1 MYICREQNVKRM
13 KNILV
18 VLFII
23 LLNILNPQYL
33 LARDLKF
40 NRLTAE
46 NGLPYSTA
54 NVMLQDDNGFL
65 WIGTHTGLCR
75 YDGINT
81 EIYSEFE
88 NRQVRSLEETDG
100 NWLWV
105 GMESGLARINL
116 KTRKMESILCEGK
129 KELQRVSA
137 IHWGKDEKVYV
148 AAIDGLFVY
157 DKGILTHVI
166 ADEGQVFSI
175 LENTLTDY
183 WLLTEKALL
192 NLDTKTG
199 KVTRYAWPLKFNPFF
214 LASLNSYK
222 NILYISAEYNSM
234 LRFDMK
240 NRRFMNE
247 FAIEDKKRTYPLI
260 IDGGQLFVNT
270 TWGIEVLSCTTN
282 QLQYTIAADDDMKNG
297 LRSNQFYSMYKK
309 GTTLWLGIFSGGIA
323 YSQIENDAFNVYRLP
338 GTDFTTFNRQVRS
351 FCIVSDDIKLIGT
364 RNGLLLVSEKEKR
377 VQTFT
382 TQDYPALLSNSI
394 LFIQPFGGDDY
405 LIGTT
410 KGLVLFSLKK
420 NSFRTF
426 SEENVYKG
434 TQFYSCLSDE
444 EGIWL
449 ATSEKVLYYNM
460 HTNQTDIYLLDT
472 NKYPGCSALSLCF
485 DFRDRLWI
493 GTTEGLFL
501 LDKVTHKITD
511 TFEGKDKLKDISK
524 AQINNISRSK
534 NGKMFICTDR
544 MGLIVL
550 NERGTEIDIYSED
563 NILPHNTVYSV
574 YEDEQNVWWI
584 ATMKGILRYNRV
596 TNKKQLY
603 DLSAGIPGGV
613 CRSFS
618 KDSQGRYWWANEMGL
633 VVCDPYLLSQAV
645 LCDLPRI
652 SSVKVAGKRQQLL
665 EDQEQGPV
673 TPAYAKS
680 MVLPAF
686 QNNLELCFSMHTYLG
701 ALDSY
706 QYILEGF
713 DERWKYNIENN
724 CLSYTDLPAGKY
736 LLRVRGQGNSDYE
749 TQLEIIVEYPWY
761 VTYGIAAIVVIIV
774 LLGIG
779 WKYWRRKVSIVEMK
793 QDSDDELLN
802 TAAYKP
808 KTPRSSQE
816 KLDRLYEQLIH
827 YFETEKPYLNKQLK
841 SADIAAALSCSISSL
856 SECLSFKLNTN
867 FSDFVAHY
875 RVEAFVQKQKQEDIS
890 LYTLMSIAESCGF
903 NSKSSFFRLFKKQM
917 GCTPLEYIQKQEH
930 DRVSKQ

>member
-1 MYICREQNVKRM
+1 M
-13 KNILV
+13 
-18 VLFII
+18 
-23 LLNILNPQYL
+23 
-33 LARDLKF
+33 
-40 NRLTAE
+40 
-46 NGLPYSTA
+46 
-54 NVMLQDDNGFL
+54 
-65 WIGTHTGLCR
+65 
-75 YDGINT
+75 
-81 EIYSEFE
+81 
-88 NRQVRSLEETDG
+88 
-100 NWLWV
+100 
-105 GMESGLARINL
+105 
-116 KTRKMESILCEGK
+116 
-129 KELQRVSA
+129 
-137 IHWGKDEKVYV
+137 
-148 AAIDGLFVY
+148 
-157 DKGILTHVI
+157 I

-563 NILPHNTVYSV
+563 NILPHNTVYSI
-574 YEDEQNVWWI
+574 YEDEQNEWWI

-779 WKYWRRKVSIVEMK
+779 WKYWRRKVAIVGMK
-793 QDSDDELLN
+793 QDADDELLN
-802 TAAYKP
+802 AAAHRP
-808 KTPRSSQE
+808 KTPRASQE
-816 KLDRLYEQLIH
+816 KLDSLYEQLID

>member
-1 MYICREQNVKRM
+1 M
-13 KNILV
+13 KNILI

-137 IHWGKDEKVYV
+137 IHLGKDEKVYV

-563 NILPHNTVYSV
+563 NILPHNTVYSI
-574 YEDEQNVWWI
+574 YEDEQNEWWI

-779 WKYWRRKVSIVEMK
+779 WKYWRRKVAIVGMK
-793 QDSDDELLN
+793 QDADDELLN
-802 TAAYKP
+802 AAAHRP
-808 KTPRSSQE
+808 KTPRASQE
-816 KLDRLYEQLIH
+816 KLDSLYEQLID

>member
-1 MYICREQNVKRM
+1 M
-13 KNILV
+13 
-18 VLFII
+18 
-23 LLNILNPQYL
+23 
-33 LARDLKF
+33 D
-40 NRLTAE
+40 
-46 NGLPYSTA
+46 S
-54 NVMLQDDNGFL
+54 
-65 WIGTHTGLCR
+65 
-75 YDGINT
+75 
-81 EIYSEFE
+81 
-88 NRQVRSLEETDG
+88 
-100 NWLWV
+100 
-105 GMESGLARINL
+105 
-116 KTRKMESILCEGK
+116 
-129 KELQRVSA
+129 
-137 IHWGKDEKVYV
+137 
-148 AAIDGLFVY
+148 
-157 DKGILTHVI
+157 
-166 ADEGQVFSI
+166 
-175 LENTLTDY
+175 
-183 WLLTEKALL
+183 
-192 NLDTKTG
+192 
-199 KVTRYAWPLKFNPFF
+199 
-214 LASLNSYK
+214 
-222 NILYISAEYNSM
+222 
-234 LRFDMK
+234 
-240 NRRFMNE
+240 
-247 FAIEDKKRTYPLI
+247 
-260 IDGGQLFVNT
+260 GQLFVNT

-282 QLQYTIAADDDMKNG
+282 RLQYTIVADDDMKNG

-410 KGLVLFSLKK
+410 KGLVLYSLKK
-420 NSFRTF
+420 NSFRIF

-460 HTNQTDIYLLDT
+460 HTNQTDIYPLDT

-485 DFRDRLWI
+485 DSRNRLWI
-493 GTTEGLFL
+493 GTSEGVFL

-511 TFEGKDKLKDISK
+511 TFEGKDKLKNISK

-550 NERGTEIDIYSED
+550 NERGSEIDIYSED

-613 CRSFS
+613 CRSFC
-618 KDSQGRYWWANEMGL
+618 KDSQNRYWWANEMGL
-633 VVCDPYLLSQAV
+633 VVCDPYQLSQAV

-652 SSVKVAGKRQQLL
+652 SSVKVVGKRQQLL
-665 EDQEQGPV
+665 EDQEQGLV

-713 DERWKYNIENN
+713 DEKWKYNIENN

-761 VTYGIAAIVVIIV
+761 VTYGIVAIVVIIV

-779 WKYWRRKVSIVEMK
+779 WKYWRRKVAIVEMK
-793 QDSDDELLN
+793 QDTDDELLN
-802 TAAYKP
+802 TAAYRP

-917 GCTPLEYIQKQEH
+917 GCTPLEYIQKQDH

>member
-13 KNILV
+13 KNILI

-485 DFRDRLWI
+485 DSRNRLWI
-493 GTTEGLFL
+493 GTSDGIFL
-501 LDKVTHKITD
+501 LDKVTRKIMD
-511 TFEGKDKLKDISK
+511 TFEGKDKLKNISK

-534 NGKMFICTDR
+534 NGKIFICTDR

-761 VTYGIAAIVVIIV
+761 VTYGIAAVVVIIV

-779 WKYWRRKVSIVEMK
+779 WKYWRRKVAIVGMK
-793 QDSDDELLN
+793 QDADDELLN
-802 TAAYKP
+802 AAAYRP

-816 KLDRLYEQLIH
+816 KLDRLYEQLID

>member
-1 MYICREQNVKRM
+1 M
-13 KNILV
+13 KNILI

-88 NRQVRSLEETDG
+88 NKQVRALAETEG

-105 GMESGLARINL
+105 GMENGLARINL

-148 AAIDGLFVY
+148 AAIAGLFVY
-157 DKGILTHVI
+157 DKGVLSHVI

-192 NLDTKTG
+192 NLETKTG
-199 KVTRYAWPLKFNPFF
+199 KVTKYAWPLKFNPFF
-214 LASLNSYK
+214 QASLNSYK
-222 NILYISAEYNSM
+222 NVLYISAEYNSM

-240 NRRFMNE
+240 SRRFMNE
-247 FAIEDKKRTYPLI
+247 FAMEDKKRTYPLI

-282 QLQYTIAADDDMKNG
+282 RLQYTIAADEDMKNG

-563 NILPHNTVYSV
+563 NILPHNTVYSI
-574 YEDEQNVWWI
+574 YEDEQNEWWI

-779 WKYWRRKVSIVEMK
+779 WKYWRRKVAIVGMK
-793 QDSDDELLN
+793 QDADDELLN
-802 TAAYKP
+802 AAAHRP
-808 KTPRSSQE
+808 KTPRASQE
-816 KLDRLYEQLIH
+816 KLDSLYEQLID

>member
-1 MYICREQNVKRM
+1 M
-13 KNILV
+13 KNILI

-563 NILPHNTVYSV
+563 NILPHNTVYSI
-574 YEDEQNVWWI
+574 YEDEQNEWWI

-618 KDSQGRYWWANEMGL
+618 KDSQGRYWWANEMRL

-779 WKYWRRKVSIVEMK
+779 WKYWRRKVAIVGMK
-793 QDSDDELLN
+793 QDADDELLN
-802 TAAYKP
+802 AAAHRP
-808 KTPRSSQE
+808 KTPRASQE
-816 KLDRLYEQLIH
+816 KLDSLYEQLID

>member
-1 MYICREQNVKRM
+1 
-13 KNILV
+13 
-18 VLFII
+18 
-23 LLNILNPQYL
+23 
-33 LARDLKF
+33 
-40 NRLTAE
+40 
-46 NGLPYSTA
+46 
-54 NVMLQDDNGFL
+54 
-65 WIGTHTGLCR
+65 
-75 YDGINT
+75 
-81 EIYSEFE
+81 
-88 NRQVRSLEETDG
+88 
-100 NWLWV
+100 
-105 GMESGLARINL
+105 
-116 KTRKMESILCEGK
+116 
-129 KELQRVSA
+129 
-137 IHWGKDEKVYV
+137 
-148 AAIDGLFVY
+148 
-157 DKGILTHVI
+157 
-166 ADEGQVFSI
+166 
-175 LENTLTDY
+175 
-183 WLLTEKALL
+183 
-192 NLDTKTG
+192 
-199 KVTRYAWPLKFNPFF
+199 
-214 LASLNSYK
+214 
-222 NILYISAEYNSM
+222 M

-247 FAIEDKKRTYPLI
+247 FVIEDKKRTYPLI

-282 QLQYTIAADDDMKNG
+282 RLQYTIVADDDMKNG

-410 KGLVLFSLKK
+410 KGLVLYSLKK
-420 NSFRTF
+420 NSFRIF

-460 HTNQTDIYLLDT
+460 HTNQTDIYPLDT

-485 DFRDRLWI
+485 DSRNRLWI
-493 GTTEGLFL
+493 GTSEGVFL

-511 TFEGKDKLKDISK
+511 TFEGKDKLKNISK

-550 NERGTEIDIYSED
+550 NERGSEIDIYSED

-613 CRSFS
+613 CRSFC
-618 KDSQGRYWWANEMGL
+618 KDSQNRYWWANEMGL
-633 VVCDPYLLSQAV
+633 VVCDPYQLSQAV

-665 EDQEQGPV
+665 EDQEQGLV

-713 DERWKYNIENN
+713 DEKWKYNIENN

-761 VTYGIAAIVVIIV
+761 VTYGIVAIVVIIV

-779 WKYWRRKVSIVEMK
+779 WKYWRRKVAIVEMK
-793 QDSDDELLN
+793 QDTDDELLN
-802 TAAYKP
+802 TAAYRP

-917 GCTPLEYIQKQEH
+917 GCTPLEYIQKQDH

>member
-1 MYICREQNVKRM
+1 M
-13 KNILV
+13 
-18 VLFII
+18 
-23 LLNILNPQYL
+23 
-33 LARDLKF
+33 
-40 NRLTAE
+40 
-46 NGLPYSTA
+46 
-54 NVMLQDDNGFL
+54 
-65 WIGTHTGLCR
+65 
-75 YDGINT
+75 
-81 EIYSEFE
+81 
-88 NRQVRSLEETDG
+88 
-100 NWLWV
+100 
-105 GMESGLARINL
+105 
-116 KTRKMESILCEGK
+116 
-129 KELQRVSA
+129 
-137 IHWGKDEKVYV
+137 
-148 AAIDGLFVY
+148 
-157 DKGILTHVI
+157 
-166 ADEGQVFSI
+166 
-175 LENTLTDY
+175 
-183 WLLTEKALL
+183 
-192 NLDTKTG
+192 
-199 KVTRYAWPLKFNPFF
+199 
-214 LASLNSYK
+214 NS
-222 NILYISAEYNSM
+222 
-234 LRFDMK
+234 
-240 NRRFMNE
+240 
-247 FAIEDKKRTYPLI
+247 
-260 IDGGQLFVNT
+260 GQLFVNT

-282 QLQYTIAADDDMKNG
+282 RLQYTIVADDDMKNG

-410 KGLVLFSLKK
+410 KGLVLYSLKK
-420 NSFRTF
+420 NSFRIF

-460 HTNQTDIYLLDT
+460 HTNQTDIYPLDT

-485 DFRDRLWI
+485 DSRNRLWI
-493 GTTEGLFL
+493 GTSEGVFL

-511 TFEGKDKLKDISK
+511 TFEGKDKLKNISK

-550 NERGTEIDIYSED
+550 NERGSEIDIYSED

-613 CRSFS
+613 CRSFC
-618 KDSQGRYWWANEMGL
+618 KDSQNRYWWANEMGL
-633 VVCDPYLLSQAV
+633 VVCDPYQLSQAV

-652 SSVKVAGKRQQLL
+652 SSVKVVGKRQQLL
-665 EDQEQGPV
+665 EDQEQGLV

-713 DERWKYNIENN
+713 DEKWKYNIENN

-761 VTYGIAAIVVIIV
+761 VTYGIVAIVVIIV

-779 WKYWRRKVSIVEMK
+779 WKYWRRKVAIVEMK
-793 QDSDDELLN
+793 QDTDDELLN
-802 TAAYKP
+802 TAAYRP

-841 SADIAAALSCSISSL
+841 SADIAAAFYFFFI
-856 SECLSFKLNTN
+856 
-867 FSDFVAHY
+867 
-875 RVEAFVQKQKQEDIS
+875 R
-890 LYTLMSIAESCGF
+890 M
-903 NSKSSFFRLFKKQM
+903 SFF
-917 GCTPLEYIQKQEH
+917 
-930 DRVSKQ
+930 

>member
-1 MYICREQNVKRM
+1 M
-13 KNILV
+13 KNILI

-33 LARDLKF
+33 LAIDLKF

-214 LASLNSYK
+214 LASLNSHK
-222 NILYISAEYNSM
+222 NVLYISAEYNSM

-563 NILPHNTVYSV
+563 NILPHNTVYSI
-574 YEDEQNVWWI
+574 YEDEQNEWWI

-779 WKYWRRKVSIVEMK
+779 WKYWRRKVAIVGMK
-793 QDSDDELLN
+793 QDADDELLN
-802 TAAYKP
+802 AAAHRP
-808 KTPRSSQE
+808 KTPRASQE
-816 KLDRLYEQLIH
+816 KLDSLYEQLID

>member
-1 MYICREQNVKRM
+1 MN
-13 KNILV
+13 
-18 VLFII
+18 
-23 LLNILNPQYL
+23 
-33 LARDLKF
+33 
-40 NRLTAE
+40 
-46 NGLPYSTA
+46 
-54 NVMLQDDNGFL
+54 
-65 WIGTHTGLCR
+65 
-75 YDGINT
+75 
-81 EIYSEFE
+81 
-88 NRQVRSLEETDG
+88 
-100 NWLWV
+100 
-105 GMESGLARINL
+105 SGL
-116 KTRKMESILCEGK
+116 
-129 KELQRVSA
+129 
-137 IHWGKDEKVYV
+137 
-148 AAIDGLFVY
+148 
-157 DKGILTHVI
+157 
-166 ADEGQVFSI
+166 
-175 LENTLTDY
+175 
-183 WLLTEKALL
+183 
-192 NLDTKTG
+192 
-199 KVTRYAWPLKFNPFF
+199 
-214 LASLNSYK
+214 
-222 NILYISAEYNSM
+222 
-234 LRFDMK
+234 
-240 NRRFMNE
+240 
-247 FAIEDKKRTYPLI
+247 
-260 IDGGQLFVNT
+260 LFVNT

-282 QLQYTIAADDDMKNG
+282 RLQYTIVADDDMKNG

-394 LFIQPFGGDDY
+394 LFIQPFGGNDY

-410 KGLVLFSLKK
+410 KGLVLYSLKK
-420 NSFRTF
+420 NSFRIF

-460 HTNQTDIYLLDT
+460 HTNQTDIYPLDT

-485 DFRDRLWI
+485 DSRNRLWI
-493 GTTEGLFL
+493 GTSEGVFL

-511 TFEGKDKLKDISK
+511 TFEGKDKLKNISK

-550 NERGTEIDIYSED
+550 NERGSEIDIYSED

-613 CRSFS
+613 CRSFC
-618 KDSQGRYWWANEMGL
+618 KDSQNRYWWANEMGL
-633 VVCDPYLLSQAV
+633 VVCDPYQLSQAV

-665 EDQEQGPV
+665 EDQEQGLV

-713 DERWKYNIENN
+713 DEKWKYNIENN

-761 VTYGIAAIVVIIV
+761 VTYGIVAIVVIIV

-779 WKYWRRKVSIVEMK
+779 WKYWRRKVAIVEMK
-793 QDSDDELLN
+793 QDTDDELLN
-802 TAAYKP
+802 TAAYRP

-917 GCTPLEYIQKQEH
+917 GCTPLEYIQKQDH

>member
-1 MYICREQNVKRM
+1 M
-13 KNILV
+13 KNILI

-65 WIGTHTGLCR
+65 WIGTHTGLFL

-563 NILPHNTVYSV
+563 NILPHNTVYSI
-574 YEDEQNVWWI
+574 YEDEQNEWWI

-779 WKYWRRKVSIVEMK
+779 WKYWRRKVAIVGMK
-793 QDSDDELLN
+793 QDADDELLN
-802 TAAYKP
+802 AAAHRP
-808 KTPRSSQE
+808 KTPRASQE
-816 KLDRLYEQLIH
+816 KLDSLYEQLID

>member
-1 MYICREQNVKRM
+1 M
-13 KNILV
+13 KNILI

-410 KGLVLFSLKK
+410 KGLVLFSNKK

-563 NILPHNTVYSV
+563 NILPHNTVYSI
-574 YEDEQNVWWI
+574 YEDEQNEWWI

-736 LLRVRGQGNSDYE
+736 LLRVRGQANSDYE

-779 WKYWRRKVSIVEMK
+779 WKYWRRKVAIVGMK
-793 QDSDDELLN
+793 QDADDELLN
-802 TAAYKP
+802 AAAHRP
-808 KTPRSSQE
+808 KTPRASQE
-816 KLDRLYEQLIH
+816 KLDSLYEQLID

>member
-1 MYICREQNVKRM
+1 MIMDFYG
-13 KNILV
+13 LV
-18 VLFII
+18 LIQAF
-23 LLNILNPQYL
+23 
-33 LARDLKF
+33 A
-40 NRLTAE
+40 
-46 NGLPYSTA
+46 
-54 NVMLQDDNGFL
+54 
-65 WIGTHTGLCR
+65 
-75 YDGINT
+75 
-81 EIYSEFE
+81 
-88 NRQVRSLEETDG
+88 VRSLEETDG

-493 GTTEGLFL
+493 GTTEGLL

-563 NILPHNTVYSV
+563 NILPHNTVYSI
-574 YEDEQNVWWI
+574 YEDEQNEWWI

-779 WKYWRRKVSIVEMK
+779 WKYWRRKVAIVGMK
-793 QDSDDELLN
+793 QDADDELLN
-802 TAAYKP
+802 AAAHRP
-808 KTPRSSQE
+808 KTPRASQE
-816 KLDRLYEQLIH
+816 KLDSLYEQLID

>member
-1 MYICREQNVKRM
+1 M
-13 KNILV
+13 KNILI

-511 TFEGKDKLKDISK
+511 NFEGKDKLKDISK

-563 NILPHNTVYSV
+563 NILPHNTVYSI
-574 YEDEQNVWWI
+574 YEDEQNEWWI

-779 WKYWRRKVSIVEMK
+779 WKYWRRKVAIVGMK
-793 QDSDDELLN
+793 QDADDELLN
-802 TAAYKP
+802 AAAHRP
-808 KTPRSSQE
+808 KTPRASQE
-816 KLDRLYEQLIH
+816 KLDSLYEQLID

>member
-1 MYICREQNVKRM
+1 M
-13 KNILV
+13 
-18 VLFII
+18 
-23 LLNILNPQYL
+23 
-33 LARDLKF
+33 
-40 NRLTAE
+40 
-46 NGLPYSTA
+46 
-54 NVMLQDDNGFL
+54 
-65 WIGTHTGLCR
+65 
-75 YDGINT
+75 
-81 EIYSEFE
+81 
-88 NRQVRSLEETDG
+88 
-100 NWLWV
+100 
-105 GMESGLARINL
+105 
-116 KTRKMESILCEGK
+116 
-129 KELQRVSA
+129 
-137 IHWGKDEKVYV
+137 
-148 AAIDGLFVY
+148 
-157 DKGILTHVI
+157 
-166 ADEGQVFSI
+166 
-175 LENTLTDY
+175 
-183 WLLTEKALL
+183 
-192 NLDTKTG
+192 
-199 KVTRYAWPLKFNPFF
+199 
-214 LASLNSYK
+214 
-222 NILYISAEYNSM
+222 
-234 LRFDMK
+234 
-240 NRRFMNE
+240 
-247 FAIEDKKRTYPLI
+247 
-260 IDGGQLFVNT
+260 
-270 TWGIEVLSCTTN
+270 
-282 QLQYTIAADDDMKNG
+282 QYTIAADDDMKNG

-563 NILPHNTVYSV
+563 NILPHNTVYSI
-574 YEDEQNVWWI
+574 YEDEQNEWWI

-779 WKYWRRKVSIVEMK
+779 WKYWRRKVAIVGMK
-793 QDSDDELLN
+793 QDADDELLN
-802 TAAYKP
+802 AAAHRP
-808 KTPRSSQE
+808 KTPRASQE
-816 KLDRLYEQLIH
+816 KLDSLYEQLID

>member
-1 MYICREQNVKRM
+1 MY
-13 KNILV
+13 LV
-18 VLFII
+18 
-23 LLNILNPQYL
+23 
-33 LARDLKF
+33 
-40 NRLTAE
+40 
-46 NGLPYSTA
+46 
-54 NVMLQDDNGFL
+54 
-65 WIGTHTGLCR
+65 
-75 YDGINT
+75 
-81 EIYSEFE
+81 
-88 NRQVRSLEETDG
+88 
-100 NWLWV
+100 
-105 GMESGLARINL
+105 
-116 KTRKMESILCEGK
+116 
-129 KELQRVSA
+129 
-137 IHWGKDEKVYV
+137 
-148 AAIDGLFVY
+148 
-157 DKGILTHVI
+157 
-166 ADEGQVFSI
+166 
-175 LENTLTDY
+175 
-183 WLLTEKALL
+183 
-192 NLDTKTG
+192 
-199 KVTRYAWPLKFNPFF
+199 
-214 LASLNSYK
+214 NS
-222 NILYISAEYNSM
+222 
-234 LRFDMK
+234 
-240 NRRFMNE
+240 
-247 FAIEDKKRTYPLI
+247 
-260 IDGGQLFVNT
+260 GQLFVNT

-282 QLQYTIAADDDMKNG
+282 RLQYTIVADDDMKNG

-410 KGLVLFSLKK
+410 KGLVLYSLKK
-420 NSFRTF
+420 NSFRIF

-460 HTNQTDIYLLDT
+460 HTNQTDIYPLDT

-485 DFRDRLWI
+485 DSRNRLWI
-493 GTTEGLFL
+493 GTSEGVFL

-511 TFEGKDKLKDISK
+511 TFEGKDKLKNISK

-550 NERGTEIDIYSED
+550 NERGSEIDIYSED

-613 CRSFS
+613 CRSFC
-618 KDSQGRYWWANEMGL
+618 KDSQNRYWWANEMGL
-633 VVCDPYLLSQAV
+633 VVCDPYQLSQAV

-665 EDQEQGPV
+665 EDQEQGLV

-713 DERWKYNIENN
+713 DEKWKYNIENN

-761 VTYGIAAIVVIIV
+761 VTYGIVAIVVIIV

-779 WKYWRRKVSIVEMK
+779 WKYWRRKVAIVEMK
-793 QDSDDELLN
+793 QDTDDELLN
-802 TAAYKP
+802 TAAYRP

-917 GCTPLEYIQKQEH
+917 GCTPLEYIQKQDH

>member
-1 MYICREQNVKRM
+1 M
-13 KNILV
+13 
-18 VLFII
+18 
-23 LLNILNPQYL
+23 
-33 LARDLKF
+33 D
-40 NRLTAE
+40 
-46 NGLPYSTA
+46 S
-54 NVMLQDDNGFL
+54 
-65 WIGTHTGLCR
+65 
-75 YDGINT
+75 
-81 EIYSEFE
+81 
-88 NRQVRSLEETDG
+88 
-100 NWLWV
+100 
-105 GMESGLARINL
+105 
-116 KTRKMESILCEGK
+116 
-129 KELQRVSA
+129 
-137 IHWGKDEKVYV
+137 
-148 AAIDGLFVY
+148 
-157 DKGILTHVI
+157 
-166 ADEGQVFSI
+166 
-175 LENTLTDY
+175 
-183 WLLTEKALL
+183 
-192 NLDTKTG
+192 
-199 KVTRYAWPLKFNPFF
+199 
-214 LASLNSYK
+214 
-222 NILYISAEYNSM
+222 
-234 LRFDMK
+234 
-240 NRRFMNE
+240 
-247 FAIEDKKRTYPLI
+247 
-260 IDGGQLFVNT
+260 GQLFVNT

-282 QLQYTIAADDDMKNG
+282 RLQYTIVADDDMKNG

-410 KGLVLFSLKK
+410 KGLVLYSLKK
-420 NSFRTF
+420 NSFRIF

-460 HTNQTDIYLLDT
+460 HTNQTDIYPLDT

-485 DFRDRLWI
+485 DSRNRLWI
-493 GTTEGLFL
+493 GTSEGVFL

-511 TFEGKDKLKDISK
+511 TFEGKDKLKNISK

-550 NERGTEIDIYSED
+550 NERGSEIDIYSED

-613 CRSFS
+613 CRSFC
-618 KDSQGRYWWANEMGL
+618 KDSQNRYWWANEMGL
-633 VVCDPYLLSQAV
+633 VVCDPYQLSQAV

-665 EDQEQGPV
+665 EDQEQGLV

-713 DERWKYNIENN
+713 DEKWKYNIENN

-761 VTYGIAAIVVIIV
+761 VTYGIVAIVVIIV

-779 WKYWRRKVSIVEMK
+779 WKYWRRKVAIVEMK
-793 QDSDDELLN
+793 QDTDDELLN
-802 TAAYKP
+802 TAAYRP

-917 GCTPLEYIQKQEH
+917 GCTPLEYIQKQDH

>member
-88 NRQVRSLEETDG
+88 NKQVRALAETEG

-105 GMESGLARINL
+105 GMENGLARINL

-148 AAIDGLFVY
+148 AAIAGLFVY
-157 DKGILTHVI
+157 DKGVLSHVI

-192 NLDTKTG
+192 NLETKTG
-199 KVTRYAWPLKFNPFF
+199 KVTKYAWPLKFNPFF
-214 LASLNSYK
+214 QASLNSYK
-222 NILYISAEYNSM
+222 NVLYISAEYNSM

-240 NRRFMNE
+240 SRRFMNE
-247 FAIEDKKRTYPLI
+247 FAMEDKKRTYPLI

-282 QLQYTIAADDDMKNG
+282 RLQYTIAADEDMKNG

-364 RNGLLLVSEKEKR
+364 RNGLLLVSEAEKR

-426 SEENVYKG
+426 SEENVYRG

-485 DFRDRLWI
+485 DSRNRLWI
-493 GTTEGLFL
+493 GTSDGIFL
-501 LDKVTHKITD
+501 LDKVTRKITD
-511 TFEGKDKLKDISK
+511 TFEGKDKLKNISK

-633 VVCDPYLLSQAV
+633 VVCDPYQLSQAV

-724 CLSYTDLPAGKY
+724 CLSYTDLPAGTY

>member
-1 MYICREQNVKRM
+1 MKRM
-13 KNILV
+13 KNILI

-33 LARDLKF
+33 LAIDLKF

-563 NILPHNTVYSV
+563 NILPHNTVYSI
-574 YEDEQNVWWI
+574 YEDEQNEWWI

-665 EDQEQGPV
+665 EDQEQGLV

-779 WKYWRRKVSIVEMK
+779 WKYWRRKVAIVGMK
-793 QDSDDELLN
+793 QDADDELLN
-802 TAAYKP
+802 AAAHRP
-808 KTPRSSQE
+808 KTPRASQE
-816 KLDRLYEQLIH
+816 KLDSLYEQLID

-917 GCTPLEYIQKQEH
+917 GCTPLEYIQKQDH

>member
-1 MYICREQNVKRM
+1 MKRM
-13 KNILV
+13 KNILI

-33 LARDLKF
+33 LAIDLKF

-105 GMESGLARINL
+105 GMENGLARINL

-129 KELQRVSA
+129 KELQRVST

-214 LASLNSYK
+214 LASLNSHK
-222 NILYISAEYNSM
+222 NVLYISAEYNSM

-563 NILPHNTVYSV
+563 NILPHNTVYSI
-574 YEDEQNVWWI
+574 YEDEQNEWWI

-761 VTYGIAAIVVIIV
+761 VTYGIVAIVVIIV

-779 WKYWRRKVSIVEMK
+779 WKYWRRKVAIVEMK
-793 QDSDDELLN
+793 QDTDDELLN
-802 TAAYKP
+802 TAAYRP

-917 GCTPLEYIQKQEH
+917 GCTPLEYIQKQDH

>member
-1 MYICREQNVKRM
+1 M
-13 KNILV
+13 KNILI

-105 GMESGLARINL
+105 GMESELARINL

-563 NILPHNTVYSV
+563 NILPHNTVYSI
-574 YEDEQNVWWI
+574 YEDEQNEWWI

-779 WKYWRRKVSIVEMK
+779 WKYWRRKVAIVGMK
-793 QDSDDELLN
+793 QDADDELLN
-802 TAAYKP
+802 AAAHRP
-808 KTPRSSQE
+808 KTPRASQE
-816 KLDRLYEQLIH
+816 KLDSLYEQLID

>member
-1 MYICREQNVKRM
+1 
-13 KNILV
+13 
-18 VLFII
+18 
-23 LLNILNPQYL
+23 
-33 LARDLKF
+33 
-40 NRLTAE
+40 
-46 NGLPYSTA
+46 
-54 NVMLQDDNGFL
+54 
-65 WIGTHTGLCR
+65 
-75 YDGINT
+75 
-81 EIYSEFE
+81 
-88 NRQVRSLEETDG
+88 
-100 NWLWV
+100 
-105 GMESGLARINL
+105 
-116 KTRKMESILCEGK
+116 
-129 KELQRVSA
+129 
-137 IHWGKDEKVYV
+137 
-148 AAIDGLFVY
+148 
-157 DKGILTHVI
+157 
-166 ADEGQVFSI
+166 
-175 LENTLTDY
+175 
-183 WLLTEKALL
+183 
-192 NLDTKTG
+192 
-199 KVTRYAWPLKFNPFF
+199 
-214 LASLNSYK
+214 
-222 NILYISAEYNSM
+222 
-234 LRFDMK
+234 
-240 NRRFMNE
+240 
-247 FAIEDKKRTYPLI
+247 
-260 IDGGQLFVNT
+260 
-270 TWGIEVLSCTTN
+270 
-282 QLQYTIAADDDMKNG
+282 
-297 LRSNQFYSMYKK
+297 MYKK

-364 RNGLLLVSEKEKR
+364 RNGLLLVSEAEKR

-382 TQDYPALLSNSI
+382 TQDYSALLSNSI

-426 SEENVYKG
+426 SEENVYRG

-485 DFRDRLWI
+485 DSRNRLWI
-493 GTTEGLFL
+493 GTSDGIFL
-501 LDKVTHKITD
+501 LDKVTRKITD
-511 TFEGKDKLKDISK
+511 TFEGKDKLKNISK

-633 VVCDPYLLSQAV
+633 VVCDPYQLSQAV

-724 CLSYTDLPAGKY
+724 CLSYTDLPAGTY

>member
-1 MYICREQNVKRM
+1 M
-13 KNILV
+13 KNILI

-183 WLLTEKALL
+183 WFLTEKALL
-192 NLDTKTG
+192 NLDTKTV

-563 NILPHNTVYSV
+563 NILPHNTVYSI
-574 YEDEQNVWWI
+574 YEDEQNEWWI

-779 WKYWRRKVSIVEMK
+779 WKYWRRKVAIVGMK
-793 QDSDDELLN
+793 QDADDELLN
-802 TAAYKP
+802 AAAHRP
-808 KTPRSSQE
+808 KTPRASQE
-816 KLDRLYEQLIH
+816 KLDSLYEQLID

>member
-779 WKYWRRKVSIVEMK
+779 WKYWRRKVAIVGMK
-793 QDSDDELLN
+793 QDADDELLN
-802 TAAYKP
+802 AAAHRP
-808 KTPRSSQE
+808 KTPRASQE
-816 KLDRLYEQLIH
+816 KLDSLYEQLID

>member
-1 MYICREQNVKRM
+1 M
-13 KNILV
+13 KNILI

-534 NGKMFICTDR
+534 NGKMFIYTDR

-563 NILPHNTVYSV
+563 NILPHNTVYSI
-574 YEDEQNVWWI
+574 YEDEQNEWWI

-779 WKYWRRKVSIVEMK
+779 WKYWRRKVAIVGMK
-793 QDSDDELLN
+793 QDADDELLN
-802 TAAYKP
+802 AAAHRP
-808 KTPRSSQE
+808 KTPRASQE
-816 KLDRLYEQLIH
+816 KLDSLYEQLID

>member
-1 MYICREQNVKRM
+1 
-13 KNILV
+13 
-18 VLFII
+18 
-23 LLNILNPQYL
+23 
-33 LARDLKF
+33 
-40 NRLTAE
+40 
-46 NGLPYSTA
+46 
-54 NVMLQDDNGFL
+54 
-65 WIGTHTGLCR
+65 
-75 YDGINT
+75 
-81 EIYSEFE
+81 
-88 NRQVRSLEETDG
+88 
-100 NWLWV
+100 
-105 GMESGLARINL
+105 
-116 KTRKMESILCEGK
+116 
-129 KELQRVSA
+129 
-137 IHWGKDEKVYV
+137 
-148 AAIDGLFVY
+148 
-157 DKGILTHVI
+157 
-166 ADEGQVFSI
+166 
-175 LENTLTDY
+175 
-183 WLLTEKALL
+183 
-192 NLDTKTG
+192 
-199 KVTRYAWPLKFNPFF
+199 
-214 LASLNSYK
+214 
-222 NILYISAEYNSM
+222 M

-563 NILPHNTVYSV
+563 NILPHNTVYSI
-574 YEDEQNVWWI
+574 YEDEQNEWWI

-779 WKYWRRKVSIVEMK
+779 WKYWRRKVAIVGMK
-793 QDSDDELLN
+793 QDADDELLN
-802 TAAYKP
+802 AAAHRP
-808 KTPRSSQE
+808 KTPRASQE
-816 KLDRLYEQLIH
+816 KLDSLYEQLID

>member
-1 MYICREQNVKRM
+1 M
-13 KNILV
+13 KNILI

-88 NRQVRSLEETDG
+88 NRQVRSLEKTEG

-105 GMESGLARINL
+105 GMENGLARINL

-222 NILYISAEYNSM
+222 NVLYISAEYNSM

-382 TQDYPALLSNSI
+382 TQDYPTLLSNSI

-449 ATSEKVLYYNM
+449 ATSEKVLYYNI

-485 DFRDRLWI
+485 DSRNRLWI
-493 GTTEGLFL
+493 GTSDGIFL
-501 LDKVTHKITD
+501 LDKVTRKITD
-511 TFEGKDKLKDISK
+511 TFEGKDRLKNISK

-550 NERGTEIDIYSED
+550 NERGSEIDIYSED

-761 VTYGIAAIVVIIV
+761 ITYGIAAIVVIIV

-779 WKYWRRKVSIVEMK
+779 WKYWRRKVAIVGMK
-793 QDSDDELLN
+793 QDADDELLN
-802 TAAYKP
+802 AAAYRP

-816 KLDRLYEQLIH
+816 KLDRLYEQLID

>member
-1 MYICREQNVKRM
+1 M
-13 KNILV
+13 KNILI

-183 WLLTEKALL
+183 GLLTEKALL

-563 NILPHNTVYSV
+563 NILPHNTVYSI
-574 YEDEQNVWWI
+574 YEDEQNEWWI

-779 WKYWRRKVSIVEMK
+779 WKYWRRKVAIVGMK
-793 QDSDDELLN
+793 QDADDELLN
-802 TAAYKP
+802 AAAHRP
-808 KTPRSSQE
+808 KTPRASQE
-816 KLDRLYEQLIH
+816 KLDSLYEQLID

>member
-88 NRQVRSLEETDG
+88 NKQVRALAETEG

-105 GMESGLARINL
+105 GMENGLARINL

-148 AAIDGLFVY
+148 AAIAGLFVY
-157 DKGILTHVI
+157 DKGVLSHVI

-192 NLDTKTG
+192 NLETKTG
-199 KVTRYAWPLKFNPFF
+199 KVTKYAWPLKFNPFF
-214 LASLNSYK
+214 QASLNSYK
-222 NILYISAEYNSM
+222 NVLYISAEYNSM

-240 NRRFMNE
+240 SRRFMNE
-247 FAIEDKKRTYPLI
+247 FAMEDKKRTYPLI

-282 QLQYTIAADDDMKNG
+282 RLQYTIAADEDMKNG

-364 RNGLLLVSEKEKR
+364 RNGLLLVSEAEKR

-426 SEENVYKG
+426 SEENVYRG

-485 DFRDRLWI
+485 DSRNRLWI
-493 GTTEGLFL
+493 GTSDGIFL
-501 LDKVTHKITD
+501 LDKVTRKITD
-511 TFEGKDKLKDISK
+511 TFEGKDKLKNISK

-633 VVCDPYLLSQAV
+633 VVCDPYQLSQAV

-761 VTYGIAAIVVIIV
+761 VTYGIAAIVVMIV

-802 TAAYKP
+802 TAAYRP

>member
-1 MYICREQNVKRM
+1 M

-88 NRQVRSLEETDG
+88 NKQVRALAETEG

-105 GMESGLARINL
+105 GMENGLARINL

-148 AAIDGLFVY
+148 AAIAGLFVY
-157 DKGILTHVI
+157 DKGVLSHVI

-183 WLLTEKALL
+183 WLFTEKALL
-192 NLDTKTG
+192 NLETKTG
-199 KVTRYAWPLKFNPFF
+199 KVTKYAWPLKFNPFF
-214 LASLNSYK
+214 QASLNSYK
-222 NILYISAEYNSM
+222 NVLYISAEYNSM

-240 NRRFMNE
+240 SRRFMNE
-247 FAIEDKKRTYPLI
+247 FAMEDKKRTYPLI

-282 QLQYTIAADDDMKNG
+282 RLQYTIAADEDMKNG

-364 RNGLLLVSEKEKR
+364 RNGLLLVSEAEKR

-382 TQDYPALLSNSI
+382 TQDYSALLSNSI

-426 SEENVYKG
+426 SEENVYRG

-485 DFRDRLWI
+485 DSRNRLWI
-493 GTTEGLFL
+493 GTSDGIFL
-501 LDKVTHKITD
+501 LDKVTRKITD
-511 TFEGKDKLKDISK
+511 TFEGKDKLKNISK

-633 VVCDPYLLSQAV
+633 VVCDPYQLSQAV

-761 VTYGIAAIVVIIV
+761 VTYGIAAIVVMIV

-802 TAAYKP
+802 TAAYRP

>member
-1 MYICREQNVKRM
+1 M
-13 KNILV
+13 KNILI

-563 NILPHNTVYSV
+563 NILPHNTVYSI
-574 YEDEQNVWWI
+574 YEDEQNEWWI

-779 WKYWRRKVSIVEMK
+779 WKYWRRKVAIVGMK
-793 QDSDDELLN
+793 QDADDELLN
-802 TAAYKP
+802 AAAHRP
-808 KTPRSSQE
+808 KTPRASQE
-816 KLDRLYEQLIH
+816 KLDSLYEQLID

-856 SECLSFKLNTN
+856 SECLSFKLNTI

>member
-1 MYICREQNVKRM
+1 M
-13 KNILV
+13 
-18 VLFII
+18 
-23 LLNILNPQYL
+23 
-33 LARDLKF
+33 
-40 NRLTAE
+40 
-46 NGLPYSTA
+46 
-54 NVMLQDDNGFL
+54 
-65 WIGTHTGLCR
+65 
-75 YDGINT
+75 
-81 EIYSEFE
+81 
-88 NRQVRSLEETDG
+88 
-100 NWLWV
+100 
-105 GMESGLARINL
+105 
-116 KTRKMESILCEGK
+116 
-129 KELQRVSA
+129 
-137 IHWGKDEKVYV
+137 
-148 AAIDGLFVY
+148 
-157 DKGILTHVI
+157 
-166 ADEGQVFSI
+166 
-175 LENTLTDY
+175 
-183 WLLTEKALL
+183 
-192 NLDTKTG
+192 
-199 KVTRYAWPLKFNPFF
+199 
-214 LASLNSYK
+214 
-222 NILYISAEYNSM
+222 
-234 LRFDMK
+234 
-240 NRRFMNE
+240 
-247 FAIEDKKRTYPLI
+247 
-260 IDGGQLFVNT
+260 
-270 TWGIEVLSCTTN
+270 
-282 QLQYTIAADDDMKNG
+282 
-297 LRSNQFYSMYKK
+297 
-309 GTTLWLGIFSGGIA
+309 WLGIFSGGIA

-563 NILPHNTVYSV
+563 NILPHNTVYSI
-574 YEDEQNVWWI
+574 YEDEQNEWWI

-779 WKYWRRKVSIVEMK
+779 WKYWRRKVAIVGMK
-793 QDSDDELLN
+793 QDADDELLN
-802 TAAYKP
+802 AAAHRP
-808 KTPRSSQE
+808 KTPRASQE
-816 KLDRLYEQLIH
+816 KLDSLYEQLID

>member
-1 MYICREQNVKRM
+1 M
-13 KNILV
+13 
-18 VLFII
+18 
-23 LLNILNPQYL
+23 
-33 LARDLKF
+33 
-40 NRLTAE
+40 
-46 NGLPYSTA
+46 
-54 NVMLQDDNGFL
+54 
-65 WIGTHTGLCR
+65 
-75 YDGINT
+75 
-81 EIYSEFE
+81 
-88 NRQVRSLEETDG
+88 EETDG

-563 NILPHNTVYSV
+563 NILPHNTVYSI
-574 YEDEQNVWWI
+574 YEDEQNEWWI

-779 WKYWRRKVSIVEMK
+779 WKYWRRKVAIVGMK
-793 QDSDDELLN
+793 QDADDELLN
-802 TAAYKP
+802 AAAHRP
-808 KTPRSSQE
+808 KTPRASQE
-816 KLDRLYEQLIH
+816 KLDSLYEQLID

>member
-1 MYICREQNVKRM
+1 MV
-13 KNILV
+13 
-18 VLFII
+18 
-23 LLNILNPQYL
+23 
-33 LARDLKF
+33 
-40 NRLTAE
+40 
-46 NGLPYSTA
+46 
-54 NVMLQDDNGFL
+54 
-65 WIGTHTGLCR
+65 
-75 YDGINT
+75 
-81 EIYSEFE
+81 
-88 NRQVRSLEETDG
+88 
-100 NWLWV
+100 
-105 GMESGLARINL
+105 
-116 KTRKMESILCEGK
+116 
-129 KELQRVSA
+129 
-137 IHWGKDEKVYV
+137 
-148 AAIDGLFVY
+148 
-157 DKGILTHVI
+157 
-166 ADEGQVFSI
+166 
-175 LENTLTDY
+175 
-183 WLLTEKALL
+183 
-192 NLDTKTG
+192 
-199 KVTRYAWPLKFNPFF
+199 
-214 LASLNSYK
+214 NS
-222 NILYISAEYNSM
+222 
-234 LRFDMK
+234 
-240 NRRFMNE
+240 
-247 FAIEDKKRTYPLI
+247 
-260 IDGGQLFVNT
+260 GQLFVNT

-282 QLQYTIAADDDMKNG
+282 RLQYTIVADDDMKNG

-410 KGLVLFSLKK
+410 KGLVLYSLKK
-420 NSFRTF
+420 NSFRIF

-460 HTNQTDIYLLDT
+460 HTNQTDIYPLDT

-485 DFRDRLWI
+485 DSRNRLWI
-493 GTTEGLFL
+493 GTSEGVFL

-511 TFEGKDKLKDISK
+511 TFEGKDKLKNISK

-550 NERGTEIDIYSED
+550 NERGSEIDIYSED

-613 CRSFS
+613 CRSFC
-618 KDSQGRYWWANEMGL
+618 KDSQNRYWWANEMGL
-633 VVCDPYLLSQAV
+633 VVCDPYQLSQAV

-665 EDQEQGPV
+665 EDQEQGLV

-713 DERWKYNIENN
+713 DEKWKYNIENN

-761 VTYGIAAIVVIIV
+761 VTYGIVAIVVIIV

-779 WKYWRRKVSIVEMK
+779 WKYWRRKVAIVEMK
-793 QDSDDELLN
+793 QDTDDELLN
-802 TAAYKP
+802 TAAYRP

-917 GCTPLEYIQKQEH
+917 GCTPLEYIQKQDH